1 MLNDGDDLLN
11 QLSCELGLSDFIM
24 SDNRTASD
32 HLYDNFLPAVDH
44 EENTLFDDLIYTDGT
59 ISLHLERIILTK
71 TC

>member
-44 EENTLFDDLIYTDGT
+44 
-59 ISLHLERIILTK
+59 
-71 TC
+71 